1 MKQQVV
7 VLGLLIIA
15 VCVVSMIPFRGF
27 SEGFD
32 ATAAATPATATAAA
46 TTQPAAASLP
56 TTAISSNADFITAVN
71 QALGSAANPAADKA
85 AIQNLQSRI
94 AGLTSRNS
102 QTLLSEMGNPNNLS
116 NPRAFLQYLNWF
128 GSACPITSDTCSGSQ

>member
-32 ATAAATPATATAAA
+32 APAAAATPTTATA
-46 TTQPAAASLP
+46 QPAAASLP